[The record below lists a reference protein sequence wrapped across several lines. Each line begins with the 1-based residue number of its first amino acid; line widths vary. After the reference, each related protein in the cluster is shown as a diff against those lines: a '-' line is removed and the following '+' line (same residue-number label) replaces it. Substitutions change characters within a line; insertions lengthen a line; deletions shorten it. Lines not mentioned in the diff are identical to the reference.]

1 MPANAGCVI
10 MSTESNSHTSAS
22 DVSGDVAASARLF
35 IHLKEN
41 NIQYLL
47 GIILAYQIGILDK
60 VFNYGV
66 GVCGI

>member
-1 MPANAGCVI
+1 MPRNAGCVI
-10 MSTESNSHTSAS
+10 MSTESNLNTSAS
-22 DVSGDVAASARLF
+22 DVSSDVAAGARLF